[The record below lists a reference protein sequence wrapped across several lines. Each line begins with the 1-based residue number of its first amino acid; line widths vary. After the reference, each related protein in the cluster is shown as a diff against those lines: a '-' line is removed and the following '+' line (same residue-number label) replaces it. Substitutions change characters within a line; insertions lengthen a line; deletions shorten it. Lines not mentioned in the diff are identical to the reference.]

1 MAENIYAIQC
11 ENNKWYIGKSSN
23 CSRRFNEHMSG
34 NGSFWTKKY
43 KPINIIVLKESTG
56 MFDEDNTVLEYMIN
70 YGIDNVRGGS
80 FTTMELS
87 DSQREQLTKQIATA
101 TNACFYCQSKKHFA
115 SECEDAPRIKMGLD
129 KIDYQILIDYIKN
142 SKPSCIFKRVGDK
155 MMIGDNYRLVDIN
168 EYHVTKIII
177 KMMKETKNG
186 FVFDKSR
193 NFNDKDLCLARMYYQ
208 LNNIHLNQTTNEER
222 NHVKNTN
229 TSSQTCTQTSPN
241 IPSIQTQTNPRIH
254 PKPRVDNFTA
264 CYRCGREG
272 HWINSCYAKT
282 TVDGEYIQES
292 DDEESEY
299 FEDSE
304 SDY

>member
-1 MAENIYAIQC
+1 MTENIYAIQC

-56 MFDEDNTVLEYMIN
+56 MFDEDNTVLEYMIK

-115 SECEDAPRIKMGLD
+115 NECEDAPRIKLGLD

-142 SKPSCIFKRVGDK
+142 SNPSCVFKRVGDK
-155 MMIGDNYRLVDIN
+155 MMIGNNYRLVDIN
-168 EYHVTKIII
+168 EYPVTKNII

-193 NFNDKDLCLARMYYQ
+193 NFNDKDLFLARMYYQ
-208 LNNIHLNQTTNEER
+208 FNNIHLTQ
-222 NHVKNTN
+222 NTN
-229 TSSQTCTQTSPN
+229 TSIQTHTSPNIHIPQLLTKVVN
-241 IPSIQTQTNPRIH
+241 IPSIQTQTNPRIS

-292 DDEESEY
+292 DDDKEY
-299 FEDSE
+299 IEDSE